1 MFLKVVRIL
10 IVLAILFSYLSVI
23 HMDYCPDEDHMGHVK
38 MNCGHIF
45 HCPFISN
52 IDFSELTTIP
62 NIGRLVLITALPVIE
77 DLEYPVFHP
86 PETLPKNPLTS

>member
-1 MFLKVVRIL
+1 MVRIL
-10 IVLAILFSYLSVI
+10 IVLAILFPYLPIVR
-23 HMDYCPDEDHMGHVK
+23 MDYCTDDDSMDHVK